1 MRWGEGT
8 LHSGR
13 RVQRFVSYRRTVS
26 AAAALMLMQ
35 FGNSRANGYFPQ
47 TRGMQLQVRTRT

>member
-26 AAAALMLMQ
+26 AAAAQ
-35 FGNSRANGYFPQ
+35 AQSRCVIRNEIRHFPQ
-47 TRGMQLQVRTRT
+47 PRGKDCKFAS